1 MRTRPGH
8 RVAFATGSRLPGDG
22 GRCHDCHGRRVF
34 HACGRPCSTAPLSLS
49 ILPPNSTSG
58 IAPEPKI
65 SADAHA
71 SHSKRGM
78 PAGRRPSGC
87 ERSTLRQ
94 CANSTERKA
103 RCCRSGRR
111 TANRWGF
118 SPAANSSGSISLAV
132 RRVSWPTLRSA
143 GRNVGRAGVVVFIP
157 TPGGLYRVNASGGDA
172 RQIARPDA
180 SRGDTG
186 PWPAALSA

>member
-8 RVAFATGSRLPGDG
+8 RVAFATESRLPGDG

-34 HACGRPCSTAPLSLS
+34 HACGRPAPRTHYRCRFCRPTARRGSLPS
-49 ILPPNSTSG
+49 RRFRRTRRVAFKARN
-58 IAPEPKI
+58 A
-65 SADAHA
+65 
-71 SHSKRGM
+71 RGQTTLWV
-78 PAGRRPSGC
+78 

-111 TANRWGF
+111 TANRLAF
-118 SPAANSSGSISLAV
+118 SPAANSSGSISQAV

-143 GRNVGRAGVVVFIP
+143 GRSVEPGVVVFIP
-157 TPGGLYRVNASGGDA
+157 TSGGLYRVNASGGDA

-180 SRGDTG
+180 SRGDAWATTCRTFF
-186 PWPAALSA
+186 